1 MWGKHNM
8 QAEITP
14 LGYLLWIIVG
24 LIALLPIIGIGIGLY
39 QSHME
44 KKARDEA
51 YEKAKKEAYDE
62 IQGRELPD
70 EMV

>member
-1 MWGKHNM
+1 M

-14 LGYLLWIIVG
+14 LGYLLWIIVAV
-24 LIALLPIIGIGIGLY
+24 IVLLPIIGIGIGLY

-51 YEKAKKEAYDE
+51 YEKAKKETCDE
-62 IQGRELPD
+62 IQRRELP
-70 EMV
+70 EELV

>member
-1 MWGKHNM
+1 M

-14 LGYLLWIIVG
+14 LGYLLWIIVAV
-24 LIALLPIIGIGIGLY
+24 IVLLPIIGIGIGLY

-62 IQGRELPD
+62 IQRRELP
-70 EMV
+70 EELV